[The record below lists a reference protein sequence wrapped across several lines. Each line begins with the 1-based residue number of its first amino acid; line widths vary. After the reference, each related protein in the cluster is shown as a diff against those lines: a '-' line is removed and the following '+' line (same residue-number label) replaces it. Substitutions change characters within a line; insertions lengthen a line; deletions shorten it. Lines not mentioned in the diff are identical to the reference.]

1 MLDLAF
7 AAMSNSNDWCGY
19 HRKVLSS
26 ESPQPKGKVPWLV
39 VSTPLKNISQ
49 WEGLSNILWKIKNV
63 WNHQPARIHLAVSE
77 QDAYPQITILV
88 GKWWLSIGLWLALF
102 SDKTKPAVFFFQN
115 SWWPIH
121 LRVNSTTSVQR
132 AGSGPCERC
141 PENSKT
147 NATGRRC
154 GHFGEQKTFE
164 M

>member
-49 WEGLSNILWKIKNV
+49 WEGLSHILWKRKNV

-102 SDKTKPAVFFFQN
+102 SDKTKPAVFFFQILQQYGVDLTQHFTRLDLIW
-115 SWWPIH
+115 SHTVDGPAKSYKPPI
-121 LRVNSTTSVQR
+121 LDWKPTTN
-132 AGSGPCERC
+132 GMF
-141 PENSKT
+141 T
-147 NATGRRC
+147 IY
-154 GHFGEQKTFE
+154 
-164 M
+164 

>member
-102 SDKTKPAVFFFQN
+102 SDKTKPAVFFFFRSYSNMGWISLNTSPGWISYDLILWMGQQN
-115 SWWPIH
+115 PINH
-121 LRVNSTTSVQR
+121 QYWI
-132 AGSGPCERC
+132 
-141 PENSKT
+141 ENL
-147 NATGRRC
+147 
-154 GHFGEQKTFE
+154 
-164 M
+164 